1 MNATQIPE
9 LDDYESKKK
18 KGNGIAQFKNVFSS
32 PANVTNISNGETLIQ
47 SMLREREGPMQKKF
61 DDTGDTVIIT
71 VNDESR
77 KLKRDFK
84 CKRLVLLNH
93 MRYFEQYLKDDKSG
107 D

>member
-18 KGNGIAQFKNVFSS
+18 KGNGIAQFKNVFSG
-32 PANVTNISNGETLIQ
+32 PANVTNSSNGETLIQ